1 MSKRKSECEKDK
13 SWTSS
18 FLDTTKR
25 RRNVWRKEEKESGRE
40 EERIRMEELE
50 GGEKEYQ
57 SWKREGLSEQK
68 SRKRMK
74 KGGRE
79 KRKKNEKRGE
89 REERKSEDQETMDGK
104 IESRMENE
112 KSEGT
117 QEWKKEEEKETRKKE
132 KGRKKEK

>member
-25 RRNVWRKEEKESGRE
+25 RRKVWRKEEKESRRRK

-74 KGGRE
+74 KE
-79 KRKKNEKRGE
+79 
-89 REERKSEDQETMDGK
+89 GK
-104 IESRMENE
+104 
-112 KSEGT
+112 
-117 QEWKKEEEKETRKKE
+117 KKE
-132 KGRKKEK
+132 